1 MKILLVDDDI
11 MSLKVT
17 IQILERNGYLVW
29 FALNGN
35 DALELLEEEKF
46 DLVIL
51 DLFMPE
57 MGGMDLLDTL
67 RRTKQFHI
75 PIIVLSRTHASEIVQ
90 EAFDKGA
97 NDFISKPFDPENFL
111 GVIKKYL
118 P

>member
-29 FALNGN
+29 FALNGS

-57 MGGMDLLDTL
+57 MGGMDLLDVL
-67 RRTKQFHI
+67 RRTKQFRI
-75 PIIVLSRTHASEIVQ
+75 PIIVLSRSHASEIVQ
-90 EAFDKGA
+90 TALDKGA
-97 NDFISKPFDPENFL
+97 NDFISKPFDPEKFL
-111 GVIKKYL
+111 GTVKKYL